1 MPRVVLRAKEN
12 GSLKVFVDEEKK
24 LSLCRCGQSKKKPYC
39 DDSHK
44 TNGFT
49 GPAVDIV
56 ITE

>member
-1 MPRVVLRAKEN
+1 MPRVILRAKEN

-24 LSLCRCGQSKKKPYC
+24 FSMCRCGQSKKKPYC

-44 TNGFT
+44 ANGFM
-49 GPAVDIV
+49 GPAVEIV